1 MKITPF
7 PTDFYTIHLPSNKE
21 DLIKACKTA
30 KRVKDQHFSWGKLS
44 ISQKERIDAT
54 EIYKELIPCIE
65 EFCNDLGIK
74 SIGVKVN
81 DAWRNVYK
89 KGYHQEPHDHT
100 ASGSDLACVIFLDD
114 YKEDQSTFYFTNL
127 RHMCEPSD
135 VWSKVLCVHSWEMK
149 PPRGGVMFF
158 PSHMLHGVTPHNSK
172 KDRTTISLNMSLH
185 V

>member
-1 MKITPF
+1 MKVTPF
-7 PTDFYTIHLPSNKE
+7 PTDFYTIHQPSNKE
-21 DLIKACKTA
+21 DLIRACKNA
-30 KRVKDQHFSWGKLS
+30 KKVKDQHFRWGYLS

-65 EFCNDLGIK
+65 EFCNDVGIK
-74 SIGVKVN
+74 SIGVEVN

-100 ASGSDLACVIFLDD
+100 DCDLACVIFLDE
-114 YKEDQSTFYFTNL
+114 YKKDQSSLYFTNL
-127 RHMCEPSD
+127 RHDCEPSA
-135 VWSKVLCVHSWEMK
+135 VWSKIINVHSWKMT
-149 PPRGGVMFF
+149 PPRGSVIFF

-172 KDRTTISLNMSLH
+172 KERTTVSLNIVLK